1 MAIQLT
7 EKDDLLQRQLD
18 LELNQTKASKSR
30 GLVNKLTMLLTGLL
44 GGYFLFSTTPMVE
57 NFTGVSFISSLF
69 APIAP
74 TVVEVFEIQKDL
86 AIPVDAFV
94 SNITVFNGSLTDGLK
109 FKYHAPAEFNYTG
122 AVLSLNFTNNGLT
135 PEKPVVAEISV
146 GKSPIWRT
154 STPYAKLNTIA
165 TSLTL
170 KNVTEVLSL
179 FEKNQS
185 ITLNYLEGDAAS
197 VDVELVLSL
206 FNDTLTA
213 PVAAVPTAPI
223 SVEALFSAS
232 GPADVVFPLTNAG
245 KPFKLPTDKFS
256 VALPQLQS
264 NVTFAKIELFAS
276 ASEDEIAYF
285 KNDIGAIGAPATN
298 GPLRYLNIFINDAYI
313 GSISPKP
320 TLFHS
325 NEISNNDN
333 ATNLW
338 QPLADTGAFEGLSY
352 EIDLVSV
359 LPLLW
364 SAGAKLDIQVV
375 SPVSSANK
383 APGVP
388 AALPHPV
395 LPNTNEI
402 TTGSWLLSG
411 NLLAWESN
419 VVNSAIG
426 EVLFGES
433 SQLDSAILI
442 APPAA
447 TPWQPSI
454 KNQIVKTTIDTGVI
468 SQLNF
473 TLFDNSTVNYTVE
486 FNSSVHAFLTKQTKE
501 IKKAA
506 GPPGSGLGSTTKS
519 TSITLITGIKFD
531 YGVLDTATNLTLLT
545 KNQTLDFP
553 FTFSDSTIDSVTAIK
568 GPSTTQSVKAE
579 INSDIKTKVN
589 GFKIDSYKV
598 KEKVS
603 LDEIIGATTDIK
615 VQIQDV
621 GELPFSREVE
631 ATNGVITKDT
641 DVSSLAED
649 LKLDDLQEILDLSF

>member
-18 LELNQTKASKSR
+18 LELNKTKSSTSR
-30 GLVNKLTMLLTGLL
+30 SLINKLTMLVVGLL
-44 GGYFLFSTTPMVE
+44 GGHLLFLQTPIAE
-57 NFTGVSFISSLF
+57 NFVGVSFISSLF

-74 TVVEVFEIQKDL
+74 TVVEVFEIQKEL
-86 AIPVDAFV
+86 VIPVDAFV
-94 SNITVFNGSLTDGLK
+94 SNVTIFNGSLTDGLE
-109 FKYHAPAEFNYTG
+109 FEYSAPTDFNYTG
-122 AVLSLNFTNNGLT
+122 AILSLNFTNNGLT
-135 PEKPVVAEISV
+135 PEKPVIAEISV
-146 GKSPIWRT
+146 GQSPIWRT

-179 FEKNQS
+179 FEDNQTIS
-185 ITLNYLEGDAAS
+185 LNYLEGDAAS
-197 VDVELVLSL
+197 VDVQLVLSL

-213 PVAAVPTAPI
+213 PVPAVPTVPI
-223 SVEALFSAS
+223 SVESLFSAN
-232 GPADVVFPLTNAG
+232 GPADVIFPLTNAG

-256 VALPQLQS
+256 VDLPKLES
-264 NVTFAKIELFAS
+264 NVTFAKVELFAS
-276 ASEDEIAYF
+276 ASEEEISYF

-298 GPLRYLNIFINDAYI
+298 GPLRYLNVFINDAYI

-333 ATNLW
+333 TTNLW
-338 QPLADTGAFEGLSY
+338 QPLADTGSFQGLSY

-364 SAGAKLDIQVV
+364 STGAKLDIQVV
-375 SPVSSANK
+375 SPISSANK
-383 APGVP
+383 APGIP

-419 VVNSAIG
+419 VISNAIG

-442 APPAA
+442 APPAT

-486 FNSSVHAFLTKQTKE
+486 FNSSVHAFLSKQTKE
-501 IKKAA
+501 IKKVA

-519 TSITLITGIKFD
+519 TALTLITGIKFD

-553 FTFSDSTIDSVTAIK
+553 FTFSETSIDSVTAIK
-568 GPSTTQSVKAE
+568 GPSSTQSVKAE
-579 INSDIKTKVN
+579 INSDIKTKLN
-589 GFKIDSYKV
+589 GFKIDAYKV

-641 DVSSLAED
+641 DVSSLSED